1 MANTGTDE
9 ALAAQH
15 LRSGKLVGIPTETV
29 YGLAANALD
38 PIAVARIFEAKNRPA
53 FDPLIVH
60 VANMAE
66 AQKYCSHMPDLAF
79 QLAEKFSP
87 GPLTYIL
94 PKNQLIPDL
103 VSSGHST
110 VGIRIPNHP
119 LTLAL
124 LQQLD
129 FPLAAPSANPFG
141 YVSPTTAQHV
151 LDQLGKAVAYVLD
164 GGPCE
169 VGLES
174 TIIDLSGDQPRV
186 LRLGGLSLEE
196 LEATLG
202 QKLAVQTSSSNP
214 KAPGMLV
221 KHYAPNVVLRWE
233 NDLPEQL
240 PQNIG
245 CLRFSAPHA
254 AFTTGR
260 QWVLSPN
267 GSLAEAASRLFAVL
281 REIDQAKPDLVLV
294 ERFPET
300 GLGRAINDRL
310 KRAVQSGA

>member
-66 AQKYCSHMPDLAF
+66 AQKYCSQMPDLAF

-164 GGPCE
+164 GGPCV

-245 CLRFSAPHA
+245 CLRFRAPHA

-281 REIDQAKPDLVLV
+281 REIDKAKPDLVLV

>member
-1 MANTGTDE
+1 MANTGTDV

-15 LRSGKLVGIPTETV
+15 LQSGKLVGIPTETV
-29 YGLAANALD
+29 YGLAANAID

-151 LDQLGKAVAYVLD
+151 LDQLGQSVAYVLD

-245 CLRFSAPHA
+245 CLRFRAPHA

-281 REIDQAKPDLVLV
+281 REIDQVKPDLVLV

>member
-119 LTLAL
+119 LTQAL

>member
-1 MANTGTDE
+1 MELMGTNLAYAAA
-9 ALAAQH
+9 ALTKG
-15 LRSGKLVGIPTETV
+15 RLVGIPTETV

-38 PIAVARIFEAKNRPA
+38 PMAVARIFEAKNRPA

-60 VANMAE
+60 IAQMAE
-66 AQKYCSHMPDLAF
+66 AQKYCSHIPDLAF
-79 QLAEKFSP
+79 HLAEKFSP

-119 LTLAL
+119 LSLAL

-151 LDQLGKAVAYVLD
+151 LDQLGQSVAYVLD
-164 GGPCE
+164 GGRCQ

-174 TIIDLSGDQPRV
+174 TIIDLSGTEPRV

-196 LEATLG
+196 LEAFLG

-233 NDLPEQL
+233 DNAPEQL
-240 PQNIG
+240 PQNMG
-245 CLRFSAPHA
+245 CLRFSTPHA
-254 AFTTGR
+254 GFAANR
-260 QWVLSPN
+260 QWILSPK
-267 GSLAEAASRLFAVL
+267 GDLAEAASRLFAVL

-294 ERFPET
+294 ERFPDT